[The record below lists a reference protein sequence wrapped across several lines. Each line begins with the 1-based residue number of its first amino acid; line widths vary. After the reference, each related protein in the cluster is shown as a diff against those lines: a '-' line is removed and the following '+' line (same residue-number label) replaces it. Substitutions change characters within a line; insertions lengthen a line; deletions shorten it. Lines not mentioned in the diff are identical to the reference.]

1 MKWNINY
8 ASIKNEMENTVKKGL
23 SNRIGQISDLEDKTQ
38 EIYQKLEQK
47 YTEMEIQ
54 RRVKGQKRSIQE
66 GPKHQ
71 LNRNSRVREQRHRKE
86 GNNEGNI
93 SPR

>member
-8 ASIKNEMENTVKKGL
+8 ASIKNEMENTVKGL

-38 EIYQKLEQK
+38 ETYQNLEQK

-54 RRVKGQKRSIQE
+54 GRVKGQNRSIQE
-66 GPKHQ
+66 GPKYQ
-71 LNRNSRVREQRHRKE
+71 LNRDSRVRTET
-86 GNNEGNI
+86 
-93 SPR
+93 